1 MKSTI
6 EYSSVAELLTNVF
19 ENIDAKQMNNTNS
32 VVNAWKNIVLK
43 IKPDGEK
50 LAAHSRIIDLK
61 NNILLV
67 ETDHPGWTQLLQMRR
82 SYILKGL
89 NLQFPELNITT
100 IGFKL
105 KGDNFETN
113 NNQKKPSFES
123 MDKIINERVKD
134 ADGYAKKYVKKD
146 KNTEK
151 KEINPEL
158 QKSLDK
164 LRNTILTNS

>member
-1 MKSTI
+1 MKLPVD
-6 EYSSVAELLTNVF
+6 YSSAAELLTNVF
-19 ENIDAKQMNNTNS
+19 DNIDSAQMKKTNS
-32 VVNAWKNIVLK
+32 VVNAWKNIVSK

-89 NLQFPELNITT
+89 KLQFPDLEIST

-105 KGDNFETN
+105 KGDNFETTDS
-113 NNQKKPSFES
+113 QKKPSFES
-123 MDKIINERVKD
+123 MDKVITERVKD
-134 ADGYAKKYVKKD
+134 SDKYTKKYIKNDNVNKKQ
-146 KNTEK
+146 
-151 KEINPEL
+151 EINPEL
-158 QKSLDK
+158 QKCLDK
-164 LRNTILTNS
+164 LRNSILTNH